1 MAPCSP
7 AAEARAEAEGAGDQ
21 VGELQC
27 SLDAALTELD
37 IARSLL
43 GAQRQ
48 QELAALERAAEGGAA
63 ALHGGEQHQ
72 VLCFPVA
79 ARAPRHLAVSGL
91 WEGGDCPIRC
101 QKHRAAHAHPRTP
114 ALVRLDFT
122 QGDPPDTLAQQA
134 VTRILGTC
142 DPNRTGTSAAQS
154 DAGAGK
160 QARQPSPLTRSRM
173 ETPATPTAS
182 QQPGGA
188 LGEEASCSSFG
199 TATPAASAA
208 PSVQQQQQQQEG
220 GAAGRTRPNS
230 ATSCFTQPAAS
241 VDVADVR
248 QLVVTGGCNTFCR

>member
-1 MAPCSP
+1 MWAGLGF
-7 AAEARAEAEGAGDQ
+7 AEALTHD
-21 VGELQC
+21 
-27 SLDAALTELD
+27 DMAL
-37 IARSLL
+37 
-43 GAQRQ
+43 
-48 QELAALERAAEGGAA
+48 LAASVGSQGG
-63 ALHGGEQHQ
+63 
-72 VLCFPVA
+72 
-79 ARAPRHLAVSGL
+79 RVSFKD
-91 WEGGDCPIRC
+91 WTE
-101 QKHRAAHAHPRTP
+101 K
-114 ALVRLDFT
+114 
-122 QGDPPDTLAQQA
+122 
-134 VTRILGTC
+134 IL
-142 DPNRTGTSAAQS
+142 
-154 DAGAGK
+154 
-160 QARQPSPLTRSRM
+160 PLTRSRM